1 MTQALGFLVHP
12 LRMAIK
18 HAIPAVVDEAR
29 AHVLHQQ
36 ATIVEWRAARKPP
49 LPPPFCL
56 RPITCLSEMALA
68 EFAGGGGTKA
78 SEPFASSVGRM
89 RDA

>member
-1 MTQALGFLVHP
+1 MEGDVTGYEEMHHMAQALGFLVHP

-49 LPPPFCL
+49 LPPPVL
-56 RPITCLSEMALA
+56 ETDYMPERDGP
-68 EFAGGGGTKA
+68 
-78 SEPFASSVGRM
+78 GRV
-89 RDA
+89 RRGRRHKGK